1 MTTTDPSEIA
11 ESATAPNGIPP
22 TNNSSGPSPFVSQP
36 FSAATEMIL
45 KRLRGEGGPLN
56 PTSVLGLTSQ
66 PKTAAYEDV
75 RRTVLEGMKTSH
87 NMEFAASTP
96 PPRRPPKA
104 PRTGSAS
111 GKGSAAG
118 TPVGRKGVAKSRKR
132 KRAKDETDESAGE
145 SEEMSDLGDEDE
157 SDDSASVTAFPS
169 MTQSGR
175 KVVKPTQFVPEVSA
189 APSRKRSA
197 QNRRPGRSVENA
209 LCKRCGRGHSPTNN
223 MIVFCDGCNIGWH
236 QMCHDPVITEEVVKD
251 ETTEW
256 FCVDC
261 TAKRDKRKGERAKT
275 STPNSTTKN
284 REDTPWARKSA
295 IEKRAYLTS
304 FPHSHLVDLLLQATT
319 LHPSIPISP
328 PATSIPSNAIRR
340 VTVHPQ
346 PPFPP
351 SATAASGLFPRASAN
366 PSAPINFIRKLPLSE
381 DSPASSTPS
390 PAVAVPALPQAFTD
404 ADAEGEDDDD
414 MSREST
420 PASPP
425 YPRPGN
431 GLMARLKSD
440 VDDLEWLVGGGGGE
454 EEGAFSHVVF
464 DGGEPE
470 VEA

>member
-1 MTTTDPSEIA
+1 MTTTDPSEVA
-11 ESATAPNGIPP
+11 DNASAPNGTPS

-56 PTSVLGLTSQ
+56 PTSVLGVASQ
-66 PKTAAYEDV
+66 HQAAAYEDV

-87 NMEFAASTP
+87 NMEFAAPTP
-96 PPRRPPKA
+96 TPRRPPKA
-104 PRTGSAS
+104 PRTSSAS
-111 GKGSAAG
+111 GKGSASG
-118 TPVGRKGVAKSRKR
+118 TPVGKKGGAKSRKR
-132 KRAKDETDESAGE
+132 KRVKDESEESAGE

-157 SDDSASVTAFPS
+157 SDDSASVTAFPN

-175 KVVKPTQFVPEVSA
+175 KVVKPTQFVPEVST
-189 APSRKRSA
+189 APPKKRSA
-197 QNRRPGRSVENA
+197 PNRRPGPGRNVENA
-209 LCKRCGRGHSPTNN
+209 LCKRCGRGHSPANN

-236 QMCHDPVITEEVVKD
+236 QMCHDPVITEDVVKD

-275 STPNSTTKN
+275 NTPKSS
-284 REDTPWARKSA
+284 EDTPWAGKSA
-295 IEKRAYLTS
+295 TEKRAYLTS

-319 LHPSIPISP
+319 LHPSIPITP
-328 PATSIPSNAIRR
+328 PSTTIPSNAIRR
-340 VTVHPQ
+340 VKMHPQ
-346 PPFPP
+346 QPFPP
-351 SATAASGLFPRASAN
+351 SATATSGLFPRASAN
-366 PSAPINFIRKLPLSE
+366 PAAPINFIRKLPLGE
-381 DSPASSTPS
+381 TSPASSTPS
-390 PAVAVPALPQAFTD
+390 PAVAVPPLPQAYTD
-404 ADAEGEDDDD
+404 ADAEGEEDDA

-464 DGGEPE
+464 DEGEAE

>member
-1 MTTTDPSEIA
+1 MTTTDPSEVA
-11 ESATAPNGIPP
+11 DNASALNGTPS
-22 TNNSSGPSPFVSQP
+22 TNNSSGPSAFVSQP

-56 PTSVLGLTSQ
+56 PTSVLGVASQ
-66 PKTAAYEDV
+66 HQAAAYEDV

-87 NMEFAASTP
+87 NMEFAAPTP
-96 PPRRPPKA
+96 TPRRPPKA
-104 PRTGSAS
+104 PRTTSAS
-111 GKGSAAG
+111 GKGSASG
-118 TPVGRKGVAKSRKR
+118 TPIGKKGGAKSRKR
-132 KRAKDETDESAGE
+132 KRVKDESEESAGE

-157 SDDSASVTAFPS
+157 SDDSTSVTAFPS

-189 APSRKRSA
+189 APPRKRSA
-197 QNRRPGRSVENA
+197 PNRRPGPGRNVENA
-209 LCKRCGRGHSPTNN
+209 LCKRCGRGHSPANN

-236 QMCHDPVITEEVVKD
+236 QMCHDPVITEDVVKD

-275 STPNSTTKN
+275 STPKSS
-284 REDTPWARKSA
+284 EDTPWAGKSA
-295 IEKRAYLTS
+295 TEKRAYLTS

-319 LHPSIPISP
+319 LHPSIPITP
-328 PATSIPSNAIRR
+328 PSTTIPSNAIRR
-340 VTVHPQ
+340 VKVHPQ
-346 PPFPP
+346 QPFPP

-381 DSPASSTPS
+381 TSPASSTPS
-390 PAVAVPALPQAFTD
+390 PAVAVPALPQAYTD
-404 ADAEGEDDDD
+404 ADAEGEEDDN

-464 DGGEPE
+464 DGGEAE